1 MIDAIESKVQKD
13 IRNQLV
19 VKCKNFQIFLIDF
32 SNTNVCLSINK
43 SLDLLSNLS
52 KKYYILNH

>member
-1 MIDAIESKVQKD
+1 MIDALELKVQKD

-32 SNTNVCLSINK
+32 LNTNVCLSINK

-52 KKYYILNH
+52 KKCYISNH